1 MFNCL
6 FLICF
11 FSLTLSDARTVS
23 IIMRGT
29 WSGATPLFI
38 MVLLRLAWGQEV
50 PLIPGKTWHVSQ
62 HVLVSSSVIKTSW
75 SASIVMVCLCL
86 SVSQQLSDLLYAWH
100 RSCSFS
106 DLLLTWDLN
115 PESFGAKITFFLPT
129 FFWHKVIFLVTFFTT
144 SKSVCSSKPQVICT
158 TVPDSLKGTCTCG
171 IFRKVPDFPNN
182 KIKKYTTL

>member
-1 MFNCL
+1 MWELRCVLWFLKVRSRKFYALHNFFFLSGLYLHVWENSQLYNRCLTDVL

-86 SVSQQLSDLLYAWH
+86 SVCQSTAVWLIVCLTPLL
-100 RSCSFS
+100 
-106 DLLLTWDLN
+106 
-115 PESFGAKITFFLPT
+115 
-129 FFWHKVIFLVTFFTT
+129 
-144 SKSVCSSKPQVICT
+144 
-158 TVPDSLKGTCTCG
+158 
-171 IFRKVPDFPNN
+171 
-182 KIKKYTTL
+182 